1 MSTIDSPADQSS
13 HDPILLAKS
22 PAKIDKQYP
31 GLVGRILN
39 SLPTIIVFL
48 MLGGVMYLG
57 HHTGWKLMAASELF
71 GEVKHEQDDWC
82 EEHLVPESVC
92 IECDP
97 SLFPKSEEYGFCKI
111 HGVAECVID
120 HPDLAQVKREPQLPQ
135 YDTAA
140 AISVLPRPENNPLET
155 LHKSRIQFASAESA
169 RKFGIDIDI
178 VQQRLM
184 VDKITANA
192 EIVYDPMRVAHLSSK
207 VPGTVVAVFKTIG
220 DPVQKGEIVAI
231 VDAVRVGD
239 AKSKLIQALVQVQFE
254 QAKVDRLQVA
264 GKNGSIAGKFLLEAE
279 AGYRKAEVDLIAAK
293 QELANLGF
301 ILSDE
306 MEKSDPKKLSAELL
320 HQDIPTHIVATLPQ
334 RQRTANLIPILAPF
348 AGVVTSQKVVAGE
361 VVDSASMMLN
371 IVDPSQMWLLLNV
384 RQEKARY
391 VHVGLPVRFE
401 ADDETPQIS
410 GNISWISPEIDPQ
423 TRTIQVR
430 VILDNFSGSLRNR
443 MYGTGYIIL
452 REEPNAIVVPKIAV
466 QSTSDAHFVFV
477 RDKNYFDK
485 DSPKFYFVRQVRIG
499 ASDGEFVELLAG
511 ALPGEVIATQG
522 SRVLLSQ
529 LLRSNLGAG
538 CGCHQ
543 D

>member
-1 MSTIDSPADQSS
+1 MSTIVPPTDQSPHGPPS
-13 HDPILLAKS
+13 NE
-22 PAKIDKQYP
+22 KQHQ
-31 GLVGRILN
+31 GLVSRILN
-39 SLPTIIVFL
+39 SLPTFIVFL
-48 MLGGVMYLG
+48 LLGGVMYLG
-57 HHTGWKLMAASELF
+57 HHSGWKLMAASELF

-82 EEHLVPESVC
+82 EEHLVSETIC

-97 SLFPKSEEYGFCKI
+97 TLYPKPKEYGFCDV

-120 HPDLAQVKREPQLPQ
+120 HPDLAQVKQDPQLPQ

-140 AISVLPRPENNPLET
+140 AISVLPRPKNNPLEA

-169 RKFGIDIDI
+169 RKFGINIDI

-184 VDKITANA
+184 RDEITANG
-192 EIVYDPMRVAHLSSK
+192 EVVYDPMRVAHLSSK
-207 VPGTVVAVFKTIG
+207 VPGTVVAVLKTIG
-220 DPVQKGEIVAI
+220 DPVRKGEIVAI

-254 QAKVDRLQVA
+254 QAKVERLQVA

-279 AGYRKAEVDLIAAK
+279 AAYRKAEVDLIAAR

-301 ILSDE
+301 VLSDE
-306 MEKSDPKKLSAELL
+306 IEKSDPKKLSAELL
-320 HQDIPTHIVATLPQ
+320 HQDIPTHLVGALPR
-334 RQRTANLIPILAPF
+334 RQQTANLIPILAPF
-348 AGVVTSQKVVAGE
+348 DGVVTSQEVVAGE
-361 VVDSASMMLN
+361 VVDSTTMMIN
-371 IVDPSQMWLLLNV
+371 ITDPSQMWLLLNV
-384 RQEKARY
+384 RQEEAKY

-401 ADDETPQIS
+401 ADDDSLQID

-430 VILDNFSGSLRNR
+430 IILDNSSGSLRNR
-443 MYGTGYIIL
+443 MYGTGQIVL

-477 RDKNYFDK
+477 RDKNYFDE
-485 DSPKFYFVRQVRIG
+485 DSPKLYYVRQVRIG

-511 ALPGEVIATQG
+511 VLPGEVIATQG
-522 SRVLLSQ
+522 SSVLLSQ